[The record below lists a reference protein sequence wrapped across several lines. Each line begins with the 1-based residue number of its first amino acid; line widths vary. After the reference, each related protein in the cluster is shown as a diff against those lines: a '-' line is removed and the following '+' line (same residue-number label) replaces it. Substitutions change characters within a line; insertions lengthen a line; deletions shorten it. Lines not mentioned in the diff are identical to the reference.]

1 MSNKMNKNPHAYILY
16 LFFFQK
22 FEPKF
27 EILKSNM
34 QLKEFKSHD
43 IYDHM
48 DDPQKITR
56 SSSKSNTNSCTLP
69 KKQYKKLEDKRRK
82 RVASYK
88 SYTIEG
94 KIKNSIRDSLR
105 WIKNKYSSIVHRH

>member
-1 MSNKMNKNPHAYILY
+1 
-16 LFFFQK
+16 
-22 FEPKF
+22 
-27 EILKSNM
+27 M

-43 IYDHM
+43 FYDHM
-48 DDPQKITR
+48 EDPQNITI
-56 SSSKSNTNSCTLP
+56 SSSQYNTNSYTLP
-69 KKQYKKLEDKRRK
+69 KKQYKKSKDRRK
-82 RVASYK
+82 RIASYK